1 MSSHS
6 FPTRRSSDPDADGT
20 PIFYVFKLVRGAQG
34 PTFEPHVVDREVGL
48 GRQFA
53 VGDLNGDGKVD
64 IAVAGKHG
72 AFLFFQQ

>member
-1 MSSHS
+1 MG
-6 FPTRRSSDPDADGT
+6 DPDVEGT
-20 PIFYVFKLVRGAQG
+20 PVIYVFKLVRGANG
-34 PTFEPHVVDREVGL
+34 PTFEPHLVDSEVGL

-64 IAVAGKHG
+64 VAVGSKHG